1 MLSWTGANSSYRLV
15 KRFIFCTRIT
25 HMAWNDNIRI
35 CVGWDNW
42 QITPQES
49 DWLAGLLHFSPCF
62 HRSHRPMME
71 YITACKNSHP
81 FVKGC
86 AVVEFELFKTFSYI
100 NDLAGQFS
108 SSHQNQ
114 MNKDGRSQIMADLQS
129 GLSRG
134 GAAQVKL
141 RESEQK
147 HRGPEVTNGILTS
160 SQWRFT
166 IYIVTSLWLER

>member
-1 MLSWTGANSSYRLV
+1 MPTVLTDLLKDLFFAQELHIWPGMIILGSVLV
-15 KRFIFCTRIT
+15 EIIGRSHLKRVI
-25 HMAWNDNIRI
+25 
-35 CVGWDNW
+35 
-42 QITPQES
+42 
-49 DWLAGLLHFSPCF
+49 GLLACF
-62 HRSHRPMME
+62 ISVRVSIAVFVPWWSTLLHAKTLT
-71 YITACKNSHP
+71 YP
-81 FVKGC
+81 FVKGRV
-86 AVVEFELFKTFSYI
+86 VVEFELFKTFSYI

-108 SSHQNQ
+108 SSHHNQ

-129 GLSRG
+129 WLSRG

-147 HRGPEVTNGILTS
+147 HRVPEVTNGILTS